1 MRTQSTIPLIT
12 GLTGTALGAGLVLLG
27 WRWDVRR
34 RRRRMARLHRVLV
47 DLLLNAISAGDPP
60 TERHSRR
67 VADLTDALSSAV
79 GYRDTPHSTLRVAA
93 LLHDMGK
100 IDDRFFSILHSCEPL
115 TPEERSQIEDHPH
128 QSADILQPL
137 ERIHPGISRIVEA
150 HHECWDGNGYPKG
163 LEGEDIPLAA
173 RVISVADVFDALTQP
188 RAYRPGI
195 DPGEALEMIRHGS
208 GTRFDPG
215 IVEELARPEVL
226 ERWSQIVE
234 AGRREEAKETSDPEP
249 SVSG

>member
-1 MRTQSTIPLIT
+1 MRTQSTLPLIT
-12 GLTGTALGAGLVLLG
+12 GLAGTALGAGLALFG
-27 WRWDVRR
+27 WRRDIRR

-67 VADLTDALSSAV
+67 VADLTDALAPAV
-79 GYRDTPHSTLRVAA
+79 GNDGTRHSTLRLAA

-115 TPEERSQIEDHPH
+115 TPEERVQIEDHPN
-128 QSADILQPL
+128 QSADILKPL
-137 ERIHPGISRIVEA
+137 ERIHPEISGIVEA

-163 LEGEDIPLAA
+163 LAGEEIPLAA
-173 RVISVADVFDALTQP
+173 RMISVADVFDALTQP
-188 RAYRPGI
+188 RAYRPGV
-195 DPGEALEMIRHGS
+195 DPREALEMIRRGS

-215 IVEELARPEVL
+215 IVKELERPEIL
-226 ERWSQIVE
+226 KRWREIVE
-234 AGRREEAKETSDPEP
+234 EGRREEANEWNDPEP
-249 SVSG
+249 AVSG